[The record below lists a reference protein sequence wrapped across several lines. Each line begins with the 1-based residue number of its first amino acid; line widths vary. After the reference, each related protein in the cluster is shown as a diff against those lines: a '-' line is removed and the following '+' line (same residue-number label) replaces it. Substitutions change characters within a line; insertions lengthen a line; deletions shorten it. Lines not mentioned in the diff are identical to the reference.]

1 MLKDSAALR
10 VLERCRQG
18 TRLLFVVGICSSL
31 AAPSF
36 GDEKPPATLSKVE
49 ILDVNRTLEPD
60 RGRQRDRQVFSL
72 EARSKEDRRFIG
84 RLWQVYGPVFR
95 FEDWSSF
102 GPDSSYRQI
111 RLIHRGKVL
120 TLSSWHPIVE
130 QNSTHVATSY
140 GVISL
145 DGRSRGEVLK
155 AGDPDYF
162 ARRSAFDAI
171 VDRCLAHNKAPQRT
185 TTAGSRR

>member
-1 MLKDSAALR
+1 M
-10 VLERCRQG
+10 
-18 TRLLFVVGICSSL
+18 VGVCSSL
-31 AAPSF
+31 GAPSF

-49 ILDVNRTLEPD
+49 VLDVNRTLAPD
-60 RGRQRDRQVFSL
+60 RGRQKDRQVFSL
-72 EARSKEDRRFIG
+72 EARSKEDRRFIR

-111 RLIHRGKVL
+111 RLIHNGKVL
-120 TLSSWHPIVE
+120 TLSSWHPLME
-130 QNSTHVATSY
+130 QNSTHVALSY

-145 DGRSRGEVLK
+145 EGRSRAEALK
-155 AGDPDYF
+155 ADDPDYF

-171 VDRCLAHNKAPQRT
+171 VDECLAHNRATQRT
-185 TTAGSRR
+185 PTAGRRR

>member
-1 MLKDSAALR
+1 MINRA
-10 VLERCRQG
+10 
-18 TRLLFVVGICSSL
+18 TRLLLVVVICSAL
-31 AAPSF
+31 GAPLF
-36 GDEKPPATLSKVE
+36 GDEKPEATLSKVE
-49 ILDVNRTLEPD
+49 ILDLDRTLEPD

-95 FEDWSSF
+95 FEDWGSF

-111 RLIHRGKVL
+111 RLIHKGKVL

-130 QNSTHVATSY
+130 QSSTHVATSY

-145 DGRSRGEVLK
+145 DGRSRAEVLK
-155 AGDPDYF
+155 ADDPDYF

-171 VDRCLAHNKAPQRT
+171 VDQCLAHTKAPQRT
-185 TTAGSRR
+185 PTGGPRR

>member
-1 MLKDSAALR
+1 MMKRGGALR
-10 VLERCRQG
+10 VW
-18 TRLLFVVGICSSL
+18 LLLVVGICSSL
-31 AAPSF
+31 GAASF
-36 GDEKPPATLSKVE
+36 ADEKPEATLSKVE
-49 ILDVNRTLEPD
+49 ILDLNRTLEPD
-60 RGRQRDRQVFSL
+60 RGRQRDRQVFTL
-72 EARSKEDRRFIG
+72 EARSPEDRRFVG
-84 RLWQVYGPVFR
+84 RLWEVYGPAFR

-111 RLIHRGKVL
+111 RLIHKGRVL

-130 QNSTHVATSY
+130 QSSTHVATSY

-145 DGRSRGEVLK
+145 DGRSRPEVLR

-171 VDRCLAHNKAPQRT
+171 VDQCLAHSKAKQRT
-185 TTAGSRR
+185 PTAGPRH

>member
-1 MLKDSAALR
+1 MRKDGAALR

-18 TRLLFVVGICSSL
+18 TRLILVVGVCSL
-31 AAPSF
+31 LDAPLS

-60 RGRQRDRQVFSL
+60 RGRPRDRPVFSL
-72 EARSKEDRRFIG
+72 EPRSREDRRFIG

-111 RLIHRGKVL
+111 RLVHKGKVL

-130 QNSTHVATSY
+130 QNSTHVALSY

-145 DGRSRGEVLK
+145 EGRSRAEALK
-155 AGDPDYF
+155 ADDPDYF

-171 VDRCLAHNKAPQRT
+171 VDECLAHNRATQRT
-185 TTAGSRR
+185 PTAGLRR